1 MSDFVEAYINIVVL
15 DPTDPLP
22 VPGSLHGGLT
32 QHTLKN
38 NPQVAAEQDTAT
50 KSNVKKRQAPSDFAG
65 PTRKSK
71 RIKSEKN
78 KAVKQTIVV
87 AKTDSVK
94 VMKIKV
100 CNRFLV

>member
-22 VPGSLHGGLT
+22 IPGSLHGRLT
-32 QHTLKN
+32 QHTLKSN
-38 NPQVAAEQDTAT
+38 LQDAVEQDMVT
-50 KSNVKKRQAPSDFAG
+50 KSNVKKRQTPSDFAG

-71 RIKSEKN
+71 RIKSEKD

-94 VMKIKV
+94 VVKIKV
-100 CNRFLV
+100 RNRFLV